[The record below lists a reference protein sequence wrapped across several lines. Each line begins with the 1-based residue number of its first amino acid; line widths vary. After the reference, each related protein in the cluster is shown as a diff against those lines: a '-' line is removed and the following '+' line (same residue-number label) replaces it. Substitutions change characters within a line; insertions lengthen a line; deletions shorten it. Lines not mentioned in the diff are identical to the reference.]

1 MPSSSPPAG
10 ASSAER
16 PEPGELLE
24 ARLREVEAT
33 ASPVDFDRVA
43 WFWMILLGIALPL
56 ALIVYGWYAT
66 AGHG

>member
-1 MPSSSPPAG
+1 MAVTSPQPRTPH
-10 ASSAER
+10 AER
-16 PEPGELLE
+16 PEPSKLLE

-56 ALIVYGWYAT
+56 ALIVYGWYAK
-66 AGHG
+66 AGGG